1 MIEMFFN
8 FLENK
13 ENVIP
18 LLFGFVCG
26 ILVGFTICNFIK
38 YSIFKT
44 KCDAINFLETPITM
58 HLRNGKHF
66 KTSCHFLQENKCSKL
81 KSYCIYHRPKK
92 RFSKLKN
99 KLKNLLK
106 IPL

>member
-13 ENVIP
+13 ENVTP

-26 ILVGFTICNFIK
+26 ILAGFTICNFIK

-44 KCDAINFLETPITM
+44 
-58 HLRNGKHF
+58 
-66 KTSCHFLQENKCSKL
+66 
-81 KSYCIYHRPKK
+81 Y
-92 RFSKLKN
+92 
-99 KLKNLLK
+99 
-106 IPL
+106 